1 MTAPTQFFAVEED
14 GAEDDG
20 TIHVALDESFSPLLC
35 VGAAVAETEFL
46 TINRDIVS
54 LYEEIKQFSWLDD
67 VLSFQRFGTD
77 GFHLSNDDQT
87 ITDRFM
93 QFLGHSVG
101 YSAYVFYT
109 ESDKLGRQKATLSLY
124 RELVRTILHKYRTR
138 PLIKFYF
145 EQNSELDKYF
155 RGVVDLS
162 MKSVR
167 RPKPSIEV
175 HIRPKME
182 PPLLS
187 VCDYSI
193 LTFTRWY
200 KGYAGCPPAT
210 TSAQHF
216 TWRNFNAV
224 RRSYAVI
231 RSSENGNLSQ
241 RDLPFSEVLL

>member
-1 MTAPTQFFAVEED
+1 MAAPAQFFAVEDSSE
-14 GAEDDG
+14 GNG

-35 VGAAVAETEFL
+35 VGAAVSETEFS

-54 LYEEIKQFSWLDD
+54 LYEETKQFSWLDD
-67 VLSFQRFGTD
+67 VTSFQKFVAD

-109 ESDKLGRQKATLSLY
+109 ESDRLGRQKATLWLY
-124 RELVRTILHKYRTR
+124 RELVRTILQKYRTR

-145 EQNSELDKYF
+145 EQNNELDTYF
-155 RGVVDLS
+155 RGVVDLC

-167 RPKPSIEV
+167 RPKPAVEV

-187 VCDYSI
+187 VCDYSM
-193 LTFTRWY
+193 LTFARWY
-200 KGYAGCPPAT
+200 KGYANCPAAT
-210 TSAQHF
+210 TSASHF
-216 TWRNFNAV
+216 TWRNFNAI

-231 RSSENGNLSQ
+231 RSSESGNLSQ
-241 RDLPFSEVLL
+241 RDLPFSEVLI